1 VNRRLFV
8 AAALDEASRHACA
21 AVAERLRAR
30 GWPARWVPPEQYH
43 LTVAFLGSV
52 PEERLAEIE
61 EAIAEVA
68 VRLAP
73 LEVPLDAVGA
83 FPSPLRPRVVWAGPK
98 GPVPA
103 FGTLTGVVRS
113 ALVAL
118 GFTFDPHSDP
128 HVTLARADGR
138 SPLPAVAPPR
148 ALVPIDTLTVYESI
162 TTPAGARYEPLGSI
176 RLTPAKQPSA

>member
-1 VNRRLFV
+1 MNRRLFV
-8 AAALDEASRHACA
+8 AAALDEPSRRACA
-21 AVAERLRAR
+21 EVAERLRAP

-43 LTVAFLGSV
+43 LTVAFLGGV

-61 EAIAEVA
+61 EAIGQVA

-83 FPSPLRPRVVWAGPK
+83 FPSPRRPRIAWVGPQR
-98 GPVPA
+98 PVPE
-103 FGTLTGVVRS
+103 FGTLCGVVRS

-118 GFTFDPHSDP
+118 GFSFEPHNDP

-138 SPLPAVAPPR
+138 NPLPAVPPPQ
-148 ALVPIDTLTVYESI
+148 AVVPVDSLTVYESI
-162 TTPAGARYEPLGSI
+162 TLPTGARYEPLGRI
-176 RLTPAKQPSA
+176 RLTPSKQPSA